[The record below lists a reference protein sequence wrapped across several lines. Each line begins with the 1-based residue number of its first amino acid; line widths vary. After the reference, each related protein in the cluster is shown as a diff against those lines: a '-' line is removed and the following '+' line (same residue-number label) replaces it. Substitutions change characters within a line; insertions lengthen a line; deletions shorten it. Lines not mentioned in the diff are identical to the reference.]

1 MINPIV
7 IIVTVALFMSVL
19 AVSIIN
25 KPKKP
30 IVTAVMIII
39 LMAYVSATFLLD
51 SWIANLNTESSF
63 DGLVHFI
70 VMNDNPNYDDI
81 ESSFRTFMIFDIL
94 LIAASL
100 LSLFTEIMIIL
111 RKDSKR

>member
-7 IIVTVALFMSVL
+7 IIITAALFVSVL
-19 AVSIIN
+19 VISIIN

-30 IVTAVMIII
+30 IVTAVLIII

-51 SWIANLNTESSF
+51 NSLSTINTESSF
-63 DGLVHFI
+63 DGLVNFI
-70 VMNDNPNYDDI
+70 VMNDNPSYEDI
-81 ESSFRTFMIFDIL
+81 ESSFKIFMIFDIS

-100 LSLFTEIMIIL
+100 LSLFAEIMIIL